1 MTLKCCNNT
10 SGLYHGMSMFRVFTP
25 GERLVMKEIQPS
37 ELLCGYVA
45 VVTYPDRE
53 SIVHRVIRTGPEEL
67 QTMGDNNP
75 LADLPVKFNGDH
87 HFYLVTGAINS
98 RGELREIVNGEA
110 GMALFRRNQ
119 RRMKIR
125 RFAGQI
131 LWFFERLFF
140 WRRTAGD
147 LYKFG
152 KDEIYYYGNIPVARR
167 NPDGRIIY
175 LKWTRRLYYKV
186 KENSGE

>member
-37 ELLCGYVA
+37 ELLCGDVA

-53 SIVHRVIRTGPEEL
+53 SIIHRVIRTGPEEL
-67 QTMGDNNP
+67 QTMGDNNSK
-75 LADLPVKFNGDH
+75 ADPPVKFNGDH
-87 HFYLVTGAINS
+87 RFYLVTGAINS

-119 RRMKIR
+119 CRMKIR
-125 RFAGQI
+125 RFSGQI
-131 LWFFERLFF
+131 LWSFERLLF
-140 WRRTAGD
+140 WRRTAGE
-147 LYKFG
+147 LCKFG
-152 KDEIYYYGNIPVARR
+152 KDEIYYYKNIPVAHR
-167 NPDGRIIY
+167 NPDGRIVC
-175 LKWTRRLYYKV
+175 LKWTLRLLY
-186 KENSGE
+186 